1 MRVIECQSMV
11 SYRSGS
17 YVQSASDLVGRECSH
32 CEWEAVADSYPALI
46 EKYQNHLRADHP
58 KAWLRA

>member
-1 MRVIECQSMV
+1 MV

-17 YVQSASDLVGRECSH
+17 YVQGARDLVGRECSH

-58 KAWLRA
+58 KAWLRT